1 MMVALTGRNL
11 WNLIQEIDYLREG
24 HTTKE
29 CAVFKMNKIKLYSF
43 FSGCGLLDLGM
54 EQAGFDIAMVSEK
67 YEPFLAAYKYSRERM
82 GIEEPEHGYLND
94 DICDYLRDN
103 SKLDILIE
111 QDKKENIIGFIGGPP
126 CPDFSTAGKN
136 KGVNG
141 DNGKLSK
148 TYFELICKEKPD
160 FFVFE
165 NVKGLWRTKKH
176 KEFYDKMYSK
186 MKSQGYYL
194 LDKLL
199 NSLEYGVPQERERV
213 IMIGIKVRNQ
223 EDKDKLKDI
232 VKNFNWGIRE
242 YNVLEMIRNI
252 DWPDTDPFME
262 NSVTQPPQDIIREL
276 TIQYWFDNNDVE
288 NHPNSVNFFRPKAG
302 LTRMQTIEEGD
313 VSRKSFK
320 RLHRWRY
327 SPTAAYGNN
336 EVHLHPYKVRRLSIA
351 EVLAIQ
357 SAPPE
362 FELPLNMS
370 LTDMFK
376 TVGNGVPVL
385 MAQKIGQELKPL
397 LEMYFR
403 DTRDNNI

>member
-1 MMVALTGRNL
+1 M
-11 WNLIQEIDYLREG
+11 
-24 HTTKE
+24 K
-29 CAVFKMNKIKLYSF
+29 KIKLYSF

-54 EQAGFDIAMVSEK
+54 EEAGFDIAMVSEK
-67 YEPFLAAYKYSRERM
+67 YEPFLEAYKYSREKM
-82 GIEEPEHGYLND
+82 KIKEPEHGYFND
-94 DICDYLRDN
+94 DICDYLEKN
-103 SKLDILIE
+103 SKLDVLIE
-111 QDKKENIIGFIGGPP
+111 KDKKDNIIGFIGGPP
-126 CPDFSTAGKN
+126 CPDFSAAGKN
-136 KGVNG
+136 RGVNG

-148 TYFELICKEKPD
+148 TYFDLICKEEPD
-160 FFVFE
+160 FFIFE

-176 KEFYDKMYSK
+176 KEFYDKMYNK
-186 MKSQGYYL
+186 MKNQGYYL

-223 EDKDKLKDI
+223 KDKEQLKDI

-242 YNVLEMIRNI
+242 YNVLETIRNI
-252 DWPDTDPFME
+252 DWPDTEPFRE
-262 NSVTQPPQDIIREL
+262 NSKTQPPQDIIKEL
-276 TIQYWFDNNDVE
+276 TIQYWFDKNDVE
-288 NHPNSVNFFRPKAG
+288 NHSNSENFFQPKAG
-302 LTRMQTIEEGD
+302 LARMQTIEEGD

-385 MAQKIGQELKPL
+385 MAEKFGQELKPL
-397 LEMYFR
+397 LEMYFKDMR
-403 DTRDNNI
+403 CNTI

>member
-1 MMVALTGRNL
+1 MPCIRMKK
-11 WNLIQEIDYLREG
+11 IQ
-24 HTTKE
+24 
-29 CAVFKMNKIKLYSF
+29 LYSF

-67 YEPFLAAYKYSRERM
+67 YEPFLSAYQYSRKKM
-82 GIEEPEHGYLND
+82 GMGTPRHGYFND
-94 DICDYLRDN
+94 DICDYLRKD
-103 SKLDILIE
+103 SKLDILI
-111 QDKKENIIGFIGGPP
+111 KKDREKYIIGFIGGPP

-148 TYFELICKEKPD
+148 TYFELICKEEPD

-165 NVKGLWRTKKH
+165 NVKGLWKTKKH
-176 KEFYDKMYSK
+176 KEFYDEMYNK
-186 MKSQGYYL
+186 MKGKGYYL

-213 IMIGIKVRNQ
+213 IMIGIRIKSQ
-223 EDKDKLKDI
+223 KDKDKLKDI
-232 VKNFNWGIRE
+232 MKNFNWGVQE

-252 DWPDTDPFME
+252 DWPVTEPFVE
-262 NSVTQPPQDIIREL
+262 NSITEIPEEVIEEL
-276 TIQYWFDNNDVE
+276 TIQHWFDRNDVE
-288 NHPNSVNFFRPKAG
+288 NHPNSVNYFKPKAG
-302 LTRMQTIEEGD
+302 LARMQTIDEGD

-336 EVHLHPYKVRRLSIA
+336 EVHLHPYKARRLSIA

-357 SAPPE
+357 SAPYD
-362 FELPLNMS
+362 FELPVNMS

-385 MAQKIGQELKPL
+385 MAKKMGQELKPI
-397 LEMYFR
+397 LEIYFE

>member
-1 MMVALTGRNL
+1 M
-11 WNLIQEIDYLREG
+11 
-24 HTTKE
+24 
-29 CAVFKMNKIKLYSF
+29 
-43 FSGCGLLDLGM
+43 LDLGM
-54 EQAGFDIAMVSEK
+54 EEAGFDIAMVSEK
-67 YEPFLAAYKYSRERM
+67 YEPFLEAYKYSRKKM
-82 GIEEPEHGYLND
+82 KIKEPEHGYFND
-94 DICDYLRDN
+94 DICDYLEEN
-103 SKLDILIE
+103 SKLDVLIE
-111 QDKKENIIGFIGGPP
+111 NDKKDSIIGFIGGPP

-136 KGVNG
+136 KGING

-160 FFVFE
+160 FFIFE

-176 KEFYDKMYSK
+176 KEFYDNMYNK
-186 MKSQGYYL
+186 MKKQGYYL

-213 IMIGIKVRNQ
+213 IMIGIRVGSQKN
-223 EDKDKLKDI
+223 KDQLKDI

-242 YNVLEMIRNI
+242 YNILETIRNI
-252 DWPDTDPFME
+252 DWPDTEPFRE
-262 NSVTQPPQDIIREL
+262 NSITQPPQDIIKEL
-276 TIQYWFDNNDVE
+276 TIQHWFDKNDVE
-288 NHPNSVNFFRPKAG
+288 NHPNAANFFQPKAG
-302 LTRMQTIEEGD
+302 LARMQTIEEGD

-357 SAPPE
+357 SVPPE

-385 MAQKIGQELKPL
+385 MAEKLGQELKPL
-397 LEMYFR
+397 LEMYFK
-403 DTRDNNI
+403 DMRDNTI